1 MPLLDHD
8 GRPNRL
14 GRVLASLALLGS
26 VTALTALALCAGF
39 ASASPF
45 GRVAKHHPR
54 LTIRHRAIAPVGA
67 LAPGDR
73 AQRIVELRYRGKGRF
88 TAVWVRPKIVRSS
101 LLDQTKHG
109 GLRLTI
115 ERCSKRWTKKR
126 RTETSVCHGKRWNV
140 LKNVRLTRAKPRF
153 RLRHLSRRAGRT
165 DHLRLTVSL
174 PTAAGN
180 DLQGQRSR
188 IAYRFVGVAR

>member
-14 GRVLASLALLGS
+14 GRVLASLALLGC
-26 VTALTALALCAGF
+26 VAALTALGLCAGF

-54 LTIRHRAIAPVGA
+54 LTIRHRAIAPIGA

-73 AQRIVELRYRGKGRF
+73 AQRMVELRYRGTGRF
-88 TAVWVRPKIVRSS
+88 TAVWIRPKIVRSS
-101 LLDQTKHG
+101 LLDQTKRG
-109 GLRLTI
+109 GLQLTI

-126 RTETSVCHGKRWNV
+126 RTKTSVCRGKRWTV

-153 RLRHLSRRAGRT
+153 RLRHLSRRAGRI

-174 PTAAGN
+174 PAAAGN
-180 DLQGQRSR
+180 GLQGQRSR